1 MKIGLASG
9 LVFGAVAGGVYGLLK
24 TPRTGEENRE
34 AMKSYLDDT
43 TVLVQDVTDRVKD
56 LKGAISELTNEG
68 KTLATDFAK
77 DMNETVQEFSYEV
90 EPRMRRIQDQANKLN
105 SDVQEMT
112 ENMKSST
119 NDGNTENK

>member
-9 LVFGAVAGGVYGLLK
+9 LVFGAIAGGVYGLLK

-34 AMKSYLDDT
+34 SMKNYLDDT

-68 KTLATDFAK
+68 KNLATDFAK

-90 EPRMRRIQDQANKLN
+90 EPRMRRIQEQANKLN
-105 SDVQEMT
+105 SDVQEMK
-112 ENMKSST
+112 ENVTATQNEANKKS
-119 NDGNTENK
+119 N